1 MGVSPATKDT
11 IARLR
16 VRLSQAGLTYSEENQ
31 KITSQCPVCERDEPS
46 MIAGVTR
53 GQMTFQCSNGCDE
66 LTIIDKIVEK
76 HDPSRPLH
84 KAFAVEWTDD
94 KTPKLILPGV
104 PRHDDVVALA
114 AWVTSVFRLDVRFPV
129 VKGRHHGVRGPEG
142 HIELVRAG
150 AQSINFEPA
159 AVVSSA
165 RRFGPVLEWQLEPTD
180 GEMYGFKD
188 DHCKRIA
195 HVLRLLCGAS
205 ESQTESQETENIVGT
220 FLHGARLVE
229 GRTVHGTSAQRYEA
243 ASGLSSDG
251 DGRSGGGWGT
261 NYLVDS
267 ETGETI
273 IRVSDLQETARRV
286 IGSSLPRGWLDAR
299 ITSIG
304 WKRYRLDGHAAP
316 GREGRRGGSHVRI
329 DVYRGAWPVDDESG
343 EMGED
348 LHNAA

>member
-1 MGVSPATKDT
+1 M
-11 IARLR
+11 
-16 VRLSQAGLTYSEENQ
+16 EFE
-31 KITSQCPVCERDEPS
+31 
-46 MIAGVTR
+46 
-53 GQMTFQCSNGCDE
+53 CSNGCPDNK
-66 LTIIDKIVEK
+66 IIEKIIEK
-76 HDPSRPLH
+76 HDPTRPLH
-84 KAFAVEWTDD
+84 EAFKVGWTDD
-94 KTPKLILPGV
+94 KTPKLVLPGV
-104 PRHDDVVALA
+104 PSHDDVVALA

-129 VKGRHHGVRGPEG
+129 VRGRHHGVRGPEG
-142 HIELVRAG
+142 HIELLRAG
-150 AQSINFEPA
+150 APSINFEPA

-165 RRFGPVLEWQLEPTD
+165 RRFGPALEWQLEAGD
-180 GEMYGFKD
+180 GEPYGFKD

-195 HVLRLLCGAS
+195 HILRLLCGAS
-205 ESQTESQETENIVGT
+205 EAQTEAQETENIVGT

-229 GRTVHGTSAQRYEA
+229 GRTVHGTGAQRYEA
-243 ASGLSSDG
+243 ATGLSSDG

-267 ETGETI
+267 ETGETV

-286 IGSSLPRGWLDAR
+286 VGASLPRGWLDAR

-329 DVYRGAWPVDDESG
+329 DVYRGPWPIDDEGG

-348 LHNAA
+348 LSNAA

>member
-1 MGVSPATKDT
+1 MSPATKDT

-16 VRLSQAGLTYSEENQ
+16 VRLSQAGLTYTEDNQ
-31 KITSQCPVCERDEPS
+31 KITSQCPVCVNQTPS
-46 MIAGVTR
+46 MAAWVAR
-53 GQMTFQCSNGCDE
+53 GRMEFECSNGCPDNK
-66 LTIIDKIVEK
+66 IIEKIIEK
-76 HDPSRPLH
+76 HDPTRPLH
-84 KAFAVEWTDD
+84 EAFKVGWTDD
-94 KTPKLILPGV
+94 KTPKLVLPGV
-104 PRHDDVVALA
+104 PSHDDVVALA

-129 VKGRHHGVRGPEG
+129 VRGRHHGVRGPEG
-142 HIELVRAG
+142 HIELLRAG
-150 AQSINFEPA
+150 APSINFEPA

-165 RRFGPVLEWQLEPTD
+165 RRFGPALEWQLEAGD
-180 GEMYGFKD
+180 GEPYGFKD

-195 HVLRLLCGAS
+195 HILRLLCGAS
-205 ESQTESQETENIVGT
+205 EAQTEAQETENIVGT

-229 GRTVHGTSAQRYEA
+229 GRTVHGTGAQRYEA
-243 ASGLSSDG
+243 ATGLSSDG

-267 ETGETI
+267 ETGETV

-286 IGSSLPRGWLDAR
+286 VGASLPRGWLDAR

-329 DVYRGAWPVDDESG
+329 DVYRGPWPIDDEGG

-348 LHNAA
+348 LSNAA